1 MSLQA
6 FSADLMSHILQTWNG
21 SSGPLKTFL
30 IALS

>member
-6 FSADLMSHILQTWNG
+6 LSADFMALILQTWTG